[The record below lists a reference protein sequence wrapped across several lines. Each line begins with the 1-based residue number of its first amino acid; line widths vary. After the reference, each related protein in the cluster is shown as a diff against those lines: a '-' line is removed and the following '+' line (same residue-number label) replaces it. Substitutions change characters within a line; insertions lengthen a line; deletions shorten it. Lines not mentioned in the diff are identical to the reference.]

1 MAAATQTSV
10 KNNGSYRLSGKLGG
24 AGSYISWT
32 GTVTD
37 NIANV
42 AGIPYTGAYTAYSG
56 ALAADDQR
64 TSGSTTAWSNAAPHR
79 PRRALFRSSGSAT
92 SAGQLNTT
100 AVDSIAYSFSSPVPA
115 GASFMLVDPGA
126 SYPEY
131 SGTETF
137 TR

>member
-37 NIANV
+37 KISNV

-56 ALAADDQR
+56 AAAGR
-64 TSGSTTAWSNAAPHR
+64 
-79 PRRALFRSSGSAT
+79 
-92 SAGQLNTT
+92 
-100 AVDSIAYSFSSPVPA
+100 
-115 GASFMLVDPGA
+115 
-126 SYPEY
+126 
-131 SGTETF
+131 
-137 TR
+137 